1 MKNVEMT
8 WEMLCEN
15 MHLME
20 SITGRTLHHGET
32 HYDTKPFYSALE
44 DDVSLVNRVLAVY
57 GIQPSGSHEEDLSL
71 AIDLTEDAFFA
82 LTE

>member
-1 MKNVEMT
+1 MENAT

-32 HYDTKPFYSALE
+32 DYDTAPFYATLE
-44 DDVSLVNRVLAVY
+44 EDASLVNRVLAVY
-57 GIQPSGSHEEDLSL
+57 GIQPSGNPEDDLSL
-71 AIDLTEDAFFA
+71 AIDLTEDAFFT